1 MTAVQEPPAPAGDR
15 TKSLRARLMPDY
27 GTAAAAY
34 WSALVGAGLVVVAL
48 AIHEVAGFPQDAL
61 IQVLVGATT
70 AALAGLFP
78 VRLPGSKHSIAA
90 GDVFVFLLLLLFGPA
105 AAVLGAAAEAA
116 VSSWRSSKRLTS
128 RLASPAS
135 AAIAIFAC
143 GLLFERALPLTVVLG
158 LPSATV
164 QVVLVMLFAAG
175 YFFANTTLISAVVY
189 LKRRRG
195 PTAAEWFGSFGWVG
209 LSYAAAAS
217 VAGLLYLTAQSFGV
231 PTLVITAPIIAMF
244 LATLHYYFGQ
254 QEAIERAARER
265 LAAAEREAA
274 QAERWMRELKSSER
288 RFHSAFTH
296 AAIGMALTDGD
307 GRILQVNRALCVLL
321 GHDEPDLVGRR
332 LEEFVDFTDA
342 DRLADQLAAIG
353 TQRMKSFALEVRC
366 LHRHGNEVFAS
377 LAAGFFDGVDAGS
390 PLLIFQVQ
398 DITARRL
405 AEDRL
410 QHIAYHDPLTDLANR
425 TRFNECL
432 QQAIDRSR
440 ICGDYNFAVL
450 FLDFDRFKVINDSL
464 GHRTGD
470 EFLVAVAGRIRD
482 HLRPSDVVARLG
494 GDEFAILTEGMDLA
508 RNAVALAERLQRVLR
523 MPVLV
528 GRNEIS
534 TSASIGIT
542 FSGFGYTRPD
552 EVLRDADIAMYKA
565 KARGKAQY
573 ALFDAGLHAQV
584 AEQLHLESDLR
595 RAIDGGQIALEYQ
608 PLYEL
613 QTGRLVAFEALARW
627 NHPRRGIVLPS
638 VFIPIAEE
646 AGLIGELTQHM
657 VERACAQ
664 LAAWHEAHPAA
675 AELRL
680 HLNVSGADLCT
691 GGFAARVSRTLSTH
705 GLRPRHVVLEVSES
719 LLMERLDAAL
729 ATLEELARLGVGVSV
744 DDFGTGY
751 SSLAYLSALPIASLK
766 IDRTFVGRLQAGGES
781 SEIVR
786 AVITLGAA
794 LGKKVIAEGIE
805 TSAQMNRLRELGCE
819 VGQGFHMS
827 RPLGPGQADLL
838 LAACRNLPPRIES
851 TRPTLVF
858 SAGSRED

>member
-1 MTAVQEPPAPAGDR
+1 MTAVQEPPTLAGDGPS
-15 TKSLRARLMPDY
+15 SLRARLMPDY
-27 GTAAAAY
+27 GPAAATY
-34 WSALVGAGLVVVAL
+34 WLALVGAGLLVLAL
-48 AIHEVAGFPQDAL
+48 AIHEVSGLPREAL
-61 IQVLVGATT
+61 LQVLVGATT

-90 GDVFVFLLLLLFGPA
+90 GDVFVFLLLLLHGPA

-135 AAIAIFAC
+135 ASIAIFAC
-143 GLLFERALPLTVVLG
+143 GLLFERALPLALEHG
-158 LPSATV
+158 FSAAAV
-164 QVVLVMLFAAG
+164 PVVLVMLFAVG

-195 PTAAEWFGSFGWVG
+195 PSAAEWFASFGWVG

-244 LATLHYYFGQ
+244 VATLHYYFGQ
-254 QEAIERAARER
+254 QEANDRAARER
-265 LAAAEREAA
+265 LVAAEREAA
-274 QAERWMRELKSSER
+274 QAARYMRELKSSER
-288 RFHSAFTH
+288 RFQSAFTH

-307 GRILQVNRALCVLL
+307 GCILQVNRALCVML
-321 GHDEPDLVGRR
+321 GHDEPGLVGRR
-332 LEEFVDFTDA
+332 LGEFADFTDA
-342 DRLADQLAAIG
+342 DRLTDQLAAIG
-353 TQRMKSFALEVRC
+353 AQQMKSFVLEMRC
-366 LHRHGNEVFAS
+366 LHRLGGEVWAS
-377 LAAGFFDGVDAGS
+377 FAAGFFDGADAGC

-425 TRFNECL
+425 TRFNDCL
-432 QQAIDRSR
+432 QRAIDRSR
-440 ICGDYNFAVL
+440 ICGDYDFAVL
-450 FLDFDRFKVINDSL
+450 FLDFDRFKLINDSL
-464 GHRTGD
+464 GHRSGD
-470 EFLVAVAGRIRD
+470 EFLVSVAKRIRD
-482 HLRPSDVVARLG
+482 HVRPGDVVARLG
-494 GDEFAILTEGMDLA
+494 GDEFAILSEGIELA
-508 RNAVALAERLQRVLR
+508 GDAVALAERLQRVLR
-523 MPVLV
+523 MPVQI

-534 TSASIGIT
+534 TSVSIGIT

-565 KARGKAQY
+565 KALGKDRCAV
-573 ALFDAGLHAQV
+573 FDTGLHAQV
-584 AEQLHLESDLR
+584 TEQLHLEGELR
-595 RAIDGGQIALEYQ
+595 RAVDAGQIALDYQ

-613 QTGRLVAFEALARW
+613 QTGRLIAFEALARW
-627 NHPRRGIVLPS
+627 NHPQRGVVLPS

-646 AGLIGELTQHM
+646 AGLVGALTQHLL
-657 VERACAQ
+657 ERACAQ
-664 LAAWHEAHPAA
+664 LAAWHAAHPAA
-675 AELRL
+675 AELRM
-680 HLNVSGADLCT
+680 HLNVSGADLCS
-691 GGFAARVSRTLSTH
+691 GGFSGRVTRTLSTY
-705 GLRPRHVVLEVSES
+705 GLRPRHMVLEVSER
-719 LLMERLDAAL
+719 LLMERLEASL
-729 ATLEELARLGVGVSV
+729 ATLEELAGLGVGVSV

-766 IDRTFVGRLQAGGES
+766 IDRSFVGRLQEGGEN

-786 AVITLGAA
+786 AVITLGTA

-805 TSAQMNRLRELGCE
+805 NSAQLNRLRELGCE

-827 RPLGPGQADLL
+827 RPIGAGQADLL
-838 LAACRNLPPRIES
+838 LAACRDLPPRLEPA
-851 TRPTLVF
+851 RPTLAY
-858 SAGSRED
+858 SARSD